1 MNTQNNHAKVD
12 ALSDSE
18 LNAVSGG
25 GERHEV
31 SKATYEKILW
41 VRYVLS
47 GSK

>member
-25 GERHEV
+25 QRHEV
-31 SKATYEKILW
+31 SRDTYEKILW